1 MLPRP
6 LFQLDLEL
14 SNNASFEDSA
24 SLADFLMALPGL
36 ARHID
41 AGLLEGVEKLATEV
55 RRVAFATPTGV
66 EALRFWLVGAIGVDS
81 ERLGP

>member
-1 MLPRP
+1 
-6 LFQLDLEL
+6 
-14 SNNASFEDSA
+14 
-24 SLADFLMALPGL
+24 MALPGL

-55 RRVAFATPTGV
+55 RWVAFATPTGV